1 MKSTTLVDL
10 YNCVAGN
17 GGEEILLDGDTITKA
32 RRCIDEMIR
41 LGS

>member
-17 GGEEILLDGDTITKA
+17 GGEEILLDSDTITKA
-32 RRCIDEMIR
+32 RKCIDKMIQ
-41 LGS
+41 LGC